1 MSWDFPGGLVVKNSP
16 VSAGDMGSISDPGTK
31 IPHPQGHPSLQAT
44 IREHPRATVKT
55 QRS

>member
-1 MSWDFPGGLVVKNSP
+1 MVKNSP

-31 IPHPQGHPSLQAT
+31 IPHPQGQLSLQAT
-44 IREHPRATVKT
+44 IREHPRATMKT